1 MKYKSKTL
9 QEQGRENNNK
19 ILYILY
25 QVVWRARKKRKK
37 KKYKEVSRWLSECL
51 KCFPSECF

>member
-9 QEQGRENNNK
+9 QGQGRENDTV
-19 ILYILY
+19 LYILC
-25 QVVWRARKKRKK
+25 QAVWRARKKRKK
-37 KKYKEVSRWLSECL
+37 KKYKVVSSWLSECL